1 MRHRHE
7 YAQPVRVL
15 SSDFACSANMWAYSR
30 LATAPPAEWPV
41 MSSEQLLR
49 AGFSASRDRR
59 RVATGLIIVRA
70 TDKKPEWQRLPG
82 SSFRMV
88 SFANVKHMSM
98 VLPRSHGVRLVTS
111 SD

>member
-1 MRHRHE
+1 
-7 YAQPVRVL
+7 
-15 SSDFACSANMWAYSR
+15 
-30 LATAPPAEWPV
+30 

-59 RVATGLIIVRA
+59 RVATGVIILRA

-82 SSFRMV
+82 SSFGMV
-88 SFANVKHMSM
+88 SIANLEHVSM
-98 VLPRSHGVRLVTS
+98 VLPKSHGVTLVTS